1 MAKYAIRVIEKLART
16 VIVEAEDLDTAN
28 AEVQSAYEK
37 GEINLDSDDFEEYE
51 LAPAGWSD
59 NGKVPKG
66 RDVSLFDKIQQ
77 NTCIG
82 YLYRDASNYKVY
94 NKAIVPGRFSE
105 EQIDRIL
112 SSLED
117 GEYFLPRKVGFEEEK
132 FDDTTEDD
140 HLLFELT
147 RNDFEPTSEKAT
159 VESSPEEIV
168 KLFESAKGHWL
179 EGVLL

>member
-112 SSLED
+112 SSLDD
-117 GEYFLPRKVGFEEEK
+117 GEYFLPRKVGFEDEK
-132 FDDTTEDD
+132 FEDTTEDD

-147 RNDFEPTSEKAT
+147 ADDFEPTSEKAT
-159 VESSPEEIV
+159 IESSPEKIV
-168 KLFESAKGHWL
+168 ELFESAKGHWL

>member
-16 VIVEAEDLDTAN
+16 VIIEAEDLDTAN

-94 NKAIVPGRFSE
+94 NKAIVPGRFQRNRLTGYS
-105 EQIDRIL
+105 
-112 SSLED
+112 
-117 GEYFLPRKVGFEEEK
+117 P
-132 FDDTTEDD
+132 
-140 HLLFELT
+140 LLMMG
-147 RNDFEPTSEKAT
+147 NTSFRVRLVSKKKNLKIQLKMT
-159 VESSPEEIV
+159 ICY
-168 KLFESAKGHWL
+168 LN
-179 EGVLL
+179 

>member
-1 MAKYAIRVIEKLART
+1 MDFLQLFVDNALTKEAVFFLKNAYFTYMYVPVNIGEGKYIYA
-16 VIVEAEDLDTAN
+16 
-28 AEVQSAYEK
+28 AYESNRK
-37 GEINLDSDDFEEYE
+37 DM
-51 LAPAGWSD
+51 
-59 NGKVPKG
+59 
-66 RDVSLFDKIQQ
+66 Q